1 MHTIVREDF
10 TFFHPLRVRWSE
22 VDPQG
27 IVFNPNYLA
36 YADIALTEYMRGI
49 GFPYP
54 DGLLKLGSDLFAV
67 RAEINFRAS
76 AKYDDE
82 LDLAARISR
91 IGRTS
96 FNLTVGV
103 FRGEQVLCEVLL
115 VYVNAAPETQRPMP
129 LPAPVVDAVM
139 AFETR
144 PPERASAAGVS

>member
-1 MHTIVREDF
+1 MDGISRQDF

-54 DGLLKLGSDLFAV
+54 DALLRLGSDLFAV

-82 LDLAARISR
+82 LDLAARVSR

-96 FNLTVGV
+96 LNLTVGIL
-103 FRGEQVLCEVLL
+103 RSEQILCEVLL
-115 VYVNAAPETQRPMP
+115 TYVNAARETQKPMP
-129 LPAPVVDAVM
+129 LPEPFVEAVI
-139 AFETR
+139 AFEKR
-144 PPERASAAGVS
+144 PPERAQRSS

>member
-1 MHTIVREDF
+1 MDGVSRQDF

-54 DGLLKLGSDLFAV
+54 DGLLRLGSDLFTV
-67 RAEINFRAS
+67 RAEVNFRAS

-82 LDLAARISR
+82 LDLAARVSR

-96 FNLTVGV
+96 LGFSVGI
-103 FRGEQVLCEVLL
+103 FRGDQILCEVLL
-115 VYVNAAPETQRPMP
+115 TYVNAARETQKPMP
-129 LPAPVVDAVM
+129 LPEPFVETVI
-139 AFETR
+139 AFEKR
-144 PPERASAAGVS
+144 PPERTLPSG

>member
-1 MHTIVREDF
+1 MDGVSRQDF

-36 YADIALTEYMRGI
+36 YADIALTEYMRRI

-54 DGLLKLGSDLFAV
+54 DGLLRLGSDLFTV

-82 LDLAARISR
+82 LDLAARVSR

-96 FNLTVGV
+96 LGFSVGI
-103 FRGEQVLCEVLL
+103 FRGDQMLCEVLL
-115 VYVNAAPETQRPMP
+115 TYVNAARETQKPMK
-129 LPAPVVDAVM
+129 LPEPFVETVI
-139 AFETR
+139 AFEKR
-144 PPERASAAGVS
+144 PPERTLPSA